1 LCEIYENSLPC
12 TLTTSDMKFDRY
24 LLECRDVSRELPAPA
39 RMLLLQGIDFGVKT
53 AEVLAVLGPSGA
65 GKSTLLRLLNRLD
78 EPTSG
83 AILLNGDDYR
93 SIAPRMLRR
102 RVGMIMQRAYLFPG
116 TVAKNVRFGP
126 AQHGIAISDAE
137 IESLLN
143 QVGLAGY
150 SERDVTTLSGGEAQ
164 RVAITRALA
173 NSPEILLLDE
183 PTSALDEL
191 AKEGVETLLE
201 SLIRQRGLACV
212 WVTHD
217 AAQAARMADSV
228 LLLKAGRV
236 TASGRATEVLR
247 NGATVAQQ
255 GLETRDDR

>member
-1 LCEIYENSLPC
+1 
-12 TLTTSDMKFDRY
+12 MKSDRY
-24 LLECRDVSRELPAPA
+24 LLECREVSRELPDPA
-39 RMLLLQGIDFGVKT
+39 KTFLLENVSFGVAK

-78 EPTSG
+78 EPTGG
-83 AILLNGDDYR
+83 AILLGGEDYR
-93 SIAPRMLRR
+93 ALPPRTLRR

-116 TVAKNVRFGP
+116 TVAENVRFGP
-126 AQHGIAISDAE
+126 VQDGLTISDAE
-137 IESLLN
+137 IENLLN

-150 SERDVTTLSGGEAQ
+150 GARDVATLSGGEAQ

-173 NSPEILLLDE
+173 NSPEVLLLDE

-201 SLIRQRGLACV
+201 SLIRQRGLTCV

-217 AAQAARMADSV
+217 AAQAGRMADLV
-228 LLLKAGRV
+228 LLLEAGRM
-236 TASGRATEVLR
+236 TSFGRAAEILQA
-247 NGATVAQQ
+247 GAPPAI
-255 GLETRDDR
+255 